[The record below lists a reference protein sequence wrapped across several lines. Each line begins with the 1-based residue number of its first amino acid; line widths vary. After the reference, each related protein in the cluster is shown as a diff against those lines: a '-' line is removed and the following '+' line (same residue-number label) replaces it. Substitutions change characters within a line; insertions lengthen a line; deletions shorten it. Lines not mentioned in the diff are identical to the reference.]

1 MNRLLCM
8 DSFKSKS
15 ILKELYNRGIE
26 RIILY
31 GSPVWWTGTER
42 VRNKLLQI
50 QRVAMLPITGCYRT
64 VSTTSLQVLA
74 GVTPIDLVAEAETL
88 IYKAVHMKK
97 NIDYCDLKISNR
109 EIDPKLEKF
118 YFHPAQ
124 FKEVTWKT
132 LLPTGVGL
140 ELFSD
145 GSVIDKNVGAAF
157 VAFANN
163 KFVYKSKLRLNNN
176 STIFDA
182 ELIAFE
188 YAIRWA
194 NEEENEKYIT
204 NWEISVFTDSQS
216 ILRAL
221 NSRKCLSAKVDKI
234 MPYFNYSGSS
244 KFAYPNY
251 QQMASQ

>member
-1 MNRLLCM
+1 
-8 DSFKSKS
+8 
-15 ILKELYNRGIE
+15 
-26 RIILY
+26 
-31 GSPVWWTGTER
+31 
-42 VRNKLLQI
+42 
-50 QRVAMLPITGCYRT
+50 
-64 VSTTSLQVLA
+64 
-74 GVTPIDLVAEAETL
+74 
-88 IYKAVHMKK
+88 MKK

-188 YAIRWA
+188 NAIRWA

-221 NSRKCLSAKVDKI
+221 NSRKCLSAKVDKVRNYI
-234 MPYFNYSGSS
+234 HNINSKMKLHINWIKGHSNIHGNEAADSAAKEACYNTDIDITVPLSLNYIKSVLHDKILHTWQQRWHYDKTGRKVYKYFLLS
-244 KFAYPNY
+244 K
-251 QQMASQ
+251 SKD